1 MTIKDRQ
8 IYFLIGLVLP
18 KSHLAGNVSALRQS
32 SPNFVCT
39 GTIIT
44 KREQCCTMSLAAV
57 AVVASGS
64 MRGCTCIRGDVI
76 LALIFPLKPSA
87 GLCTQGGEGRTT
99 WLLSSSGISLK
110 LLTPQ
115 APYLQDAY
123 FRNEIIHRVIIF
135 NASHSKISKQGPM
148 KALLCTYHCFFVE
161 EEKEI
166 HRNVNASIFKTV
178 SA

>member
-8 IYFLIGLVLP
+8 TYFLIGLVLP

-32 SPNFVCT
+32 SPNFACT

-44 KREQCCTMSLAAV
+44 KREQCCTMSLAA
-57 AVVASGS
+57 SGS
-64 MRGCTCIRGDVI
+64 MRGCTCIGGDVI

-99 WLLSSSGISLK
+99 WLLSSSAISLK
-110 LLTPQ
+110 LLAPQ

-123 FRNEIIHRVIIF
+123 FRNETIHRVIIF
-135 NASHSKISKQGPM
+135 NASHSKISKQDPM
-148 KALLCTYHCFFVE
+148 KALLCTYHCFFVQE
-161 EEKEI
+161 E
-166 HRNVNASIFKTV
+166 
-178 SA
+178 